1 MIIENGRIVTPERI
15 LEDHLL
21 VIRKD
26 RIAEILPAE
35 RISIGPDAGTPAG
48 PPGAV
53 AATGGGVNAPELVNG
68 SDRLDADGGY
78 VIPGLIDVHADY
90 IEHMAAPRPLS
101 VMDFPLSLWEA
112 ERELITHG
120 ITTMFHS
127 LSLYSFTEFAQ
138 SPLRTPEN
146 TRKLI
151 ALIERTHH
159 RLHLIRHRFHARFE
173 IDNMARVDELIS
185 YIQRGVVHLI
195 SFMDHTPGQGQ
206 YRNLEIY
213 RNTLKSYRNISDD
226 EVDRIITV
234 SQSRDKLTIE
244 AIAELAALAREHGI
258 AVASHDDDSVE
269 KLELIETLGTNI
281 SEFPTTLEVAREAR
295 KRGLHTVAGAPNIL
309 LGGSHSGNLSAAE
322 AILDGAVDVL
332 CSDYY
337 PAAMLHAVFSMHR
350 ERGLG
355 LPEMVRL
362 VTKNPAEAV
371 LMGDDY
377 GSLEVGKKAD
387 VLVVKEINEG
397 FPAVTDAIVDGR
409 KVFSTS
415 YRE

>member
-1 MIIENGRIVTPERI
+1 MVVTNGKIVTPERI
-15 LEDHLL
+15 LDGHDL
-21 VIRKD
+21 VLEED
-26 RIAEILPAE
+26 RITAIHGRESASDGSWSGRNGVEYL
-35 RISIGPDAGTPAG
+35 DAG
-48 PPGAV
+48 
-53 AATGGGVNAPELVNG
+53 
-68 SDRLDADGGY
+68 GGY
-78 VIPGLIDVHADY
+78 VIPGLIDLHADY
-90 IEHMAAPRPLS
+90 IEHMAAPRPVS
-101 VMDFPLSLWEA
+101 VMDFSLSLWEA

-151 ALIERTHH
+151 ELIEKTHH

-173 IDNMARVDELIS
+173 IDNLDRVEELVS
-185 YIQRGVVHLI
+185 YIERRVVHLI

-213 RNTLKSYRNISDD
+213 RTALKSYRNVSDE

-234 SQSRDKLTIE
+234 SRDREKLTIA
-244 AIAELAALAREHGI
+244 AIGELARLAREHSI

-269 KLELIETLGTNI
+269 KLDLVRSLGAGI

-295 KRGLHTVAGAPNIL
+295 RRGLHTVAGAPNIL

-337 PAAMLHAVFSMHR
+337 PAAMLHAVFYMHR
-350 ERGLG
+350 AYG
-355 LPEMVRL
+355 LPLPDMVRL
-362 VTKNPAEAV
+362 VTKNAAEAV
-371 LMGDDY
+371 LLGDDF

-387 VLVVKEINEG
+387 LLVVRQIDEG
-397 FPAVTDAIVDGR
+397 FPAVTDAVVDGR
-409 KVFSTS
+409 RVFSTS